1 MVGEIIHFGANVRRT
16 RGLRRS
22 APLTAYTVS
31 TCPWFMP
38 CDGDDVQHPGLPSVR
53 YKGIPSGAKDGVG

>member
-1 MVGEIIHFGANVRRT
+1 
-16 RGLRRS
+16 
-22 APLTAYTVS
+22 LTAHTVS

-38 CDGDDVQHPGLPSVR
+38 CDGDDVQHPGLHSVR